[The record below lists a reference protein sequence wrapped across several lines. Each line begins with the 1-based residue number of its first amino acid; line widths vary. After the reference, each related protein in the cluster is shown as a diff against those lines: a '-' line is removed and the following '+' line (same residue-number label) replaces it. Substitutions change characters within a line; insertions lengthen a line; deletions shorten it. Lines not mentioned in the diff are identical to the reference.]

1 MLIPFLLG
9 FKVTLFKPL
18 IDLNIN
24 CLQLW
29 FGQMEPICYICKR
42 ICVLKIFT
50 MVNSEKFSK
59 RLQKIFNY
67 YDLSAA
73 AFADAIN
80 VGRSSISHILSGRNK
95 PSLDFVLKIVQTYP
109 EVELYWLLNGTG
121 NFPGNLKVEDKP
133 AAATTPIPPRT
144 EINPEI
150 RQVPS
155 EQNPPII
162 ASGGKSI
169 QKIVIFYKDGTF
181 EAFEN

>member
-1 MLIPFLLG
+1 
-9 FKVTLFKPL
+9 
-18 IDLNIN
+18 
-24 CLQLW
+24 
-29 FGQMEPICYICKR
+29 
-42 ICVLKIFT
+42 

-59 RLQKIFNY
+59 RLQKIFDY

-121 NFPGNLKVEDKP
+121 SFPGNLKVDNNP
-133 AAATTPIPPRT
+133 APVTTTTPFRPQ
-144 EINPEI
+144 INPEI
-150 RQVPS
+150 NQLPPEQKNPS
-155 EQNPPII
+155 I
-162 ASGGKSI
+162 ASAGRSI